1 VLRFFQVLQD
11 LFAAFLP
18 APERDV
24 LVRRGAEPARWSF
37 VLGLLE
43 LFLGA
48 KLLLA
53 SAFAF
58 DQAQS
63 AAIATHLL
71 DKVDPRALNSFEAR
85 LAVTESGAIIWL
97 AWVLRPTTWLLAS
110 LPVVGIARLVAFA
123 TTGDAFGEP
132 FVWLVLRAR
141 QLLAAPVRASRNQL
155 RFGPERPDRVEREPG
170 CDLVVL
176 SRHPKPAW
184 NELVSLEIDGR
195 FYRLLRTEERPDR
208 GWSAHAYLL
217 KEAEP
222 NEVLRGLLRYDPPGP
237 VSNAGPG
244 GVK

>member
-1 VLRFFQVLQD
+1 VLLD
-11 LFAAFLP
+11 LLAALLP

-24 LVRRGAEPARWSF
+24 LVRRGADPARWSF

-43 LFLGA
+43 IFLGV
-48 KLLLA
+48 KLLLD
-53 SAFAF
+53 SALAF

-63 AAIATHLL
+63 SAIATYLL
-71 DKVDPRALNSFEAR
+71 DKVDPRALNSFEAK

-123 TTGDAFGEP
+123 ATGDAFGEP
-132 FVWLVLRAR
+132 FVWLILRAR
-141 QLLAAPVRASRNQL
+141 QLLAVPVRSLRRRS

-170 CDLVVL
+170 CGLVVL
-176 SRHPKPAW
+176 SGRPKPEW
-184 NELVSLEIDGR
+184 NELVSLEIGGR

-222 NEVLRGLLRYDPPGP
+222 NEVLRGLLRYDPPEP
-237 VSNAGPG
+237 VSRAGPG